1 MFELIAIR
9 GDSFGRKLVI
19 KEDGTATDITDW
31 TIFFTVKKN
40 RNDSD
45 DVALIKKDIGNDE
58 HTDASKGE
66 TRIALLPEET
76 IALNGKYYYDIQV
89 KKDDGVIIT
98 PIVSTITFQ
107 EDVTQRTS

>member
-1 MFELIAIR
+1 MYELIALR

-19 KEDGTATDITDW
+19 KEDGAATNITGW
-31 TIFFTVKKN
+31 TIFFTIKKN

-58 HTDASKGE
+58 HTDAEHGE

-76 IALNGKYYYDIQV
+76 IDLLGKYYYDIQI

-98 PIVSTITFQ
+98 PIISTITFS